1 MKSWIPFI
9 LFLITMKSV
18 TAQSP
23 YDQYP
28 VYTGK
33 DLGMNRTQS
42 GWQFKVWSPTA
53 TAAELFLF
61 TDGESAAPKQV
72 VALQRGESGTWTA
85 ILPLENTKLFYTC
98 RVLINGTWLKDM
110 PDPYAKAV
118 GANGKRAQI
127 LELQSSNPVGW
138 ELDQRPKLP
147 KKFSPVD
154 AVIYELQ
161 IRDASIDSSSGI
173 QQAGKYLGLTE
184 INTRNKSGAST
195 GLTHIKELGITH
207 VHLLP
212 FFDFQSI
219 DETHLSKANYNWG
232 YDPLHYNAPEGS
244 FSTDPFEPATRI
256 RELKSMIAAF
266 HQQGLRVVMDVVYNH
281 TGSTEGSVFNQF
293 VPGYYYRQNAQGG
306 FSDAT
311 ACGNETASE
320 RPMMRKYMVESLLY
334 WMREYHIDG
343 FRFDLMGVHDI
354 ATMQIIADS
363 LRKELPDVL
372 LYGEGWTAG
381 ASPLREDARALKK
394 YASKLN
400 GIAVFGDDLR
410 DGIKGSVFEEKDRGF
425 ASGKKENTSSVKFG
439 IVAAGDHP
447 QIKMKEV
454 NYSTKPFT
462 KNPTQ
467 VIAYCECHD
476 NHTLYDKLKISYPTA
491 DSATLK
497 KMHLLALSIVLTS
510 QGIPFLHAG
519 TEFLRSKKGVENSY
533 NHPDSINAIHWN
545 DKTKHQDIV
554 EQVQALIAIR
564 KAHPA
569 FRMRKQTDLQKNL
582 RFLPNI
588 KAGTIAYTLDGKAE
602 KDTWKQIVVIHN
614 GQEQANKISLPE
626 GKWKIGW
633 GTASM
638 KKQSATVPGWQT
650 VILYQK

>member
-9 LFLITMKSV
+9 LFLLTMKSV
-18 TAQSP
+18 TAQSL

-33 DLGMNRTQS
+33 DLGMSPTKS

-53 TAAELFLF
+53 TAAELLLF
-61 TDGESAAPKQV
+61 TDGQTAEPQQV
-72 VALQRGESGTWTA
+72 VALQRGESGTWFTN
-85 ILPLENTKLFYTC
+85 LPADQGKLFYTC
-98 RVLINGTWLKDM
+98 RVQINGKWLKDM

-127 LELQSSNPVGW
+127 LELSSSNPEGW
-138 ELDQRPKLP
+138 ERDQRPQLP

-161 IRDASIDSSSGI
+161 IRDASIDTSSGI
-173 QQAGKYLGLTE
+173 RHAGKYLGLAET
-184 INTRNKSGAST
+184 NTRNRSGAST
-195 GLTHIKELGITH
+195 GLTHMKELGITH

-219 DETHLSKANYNWG
+219 DETQLSKASYNWG

-256 RELKSMIAAF
+256 RELKTMIAAF

-293 VPGYYYRQNAQGG
+293 VPGYYYRQNAAGG

-320 RPMMRKYMVESLLY
+320 RPMMRKYMIESLLY

-425 ASGKKENTSSVKFG
+425 ASGKKENTYSVKFG

-447 QIKMKEV
+447 QINMKKV

-519 TEFLRSKKGVENSY
+519 TEFLRSKKGIENSY
-533 NHPDSINAIHWN
+533 NHPDSINAIQWE

-554 EQVQALIAIR
+554 QQVQALIAIR

-569 FRMRKQTDLQKNL
+569 FRMRTQSDLKKNL
-582 RFLPNI
+582 HFLPNI
-588 KAGTIAYTLDGKAE
+588 DAGTIAYTLDGKAV
-602 KDTWKQIVVIHN
+602 KDSWKQILVIHN
-614 GQEQANKISLPE
+614 GQEHSKSIPLPT

-633 GTASM
+633 GTASI
-638 KKQSATVPGWQT
+638 KRQSAKVAAWQT